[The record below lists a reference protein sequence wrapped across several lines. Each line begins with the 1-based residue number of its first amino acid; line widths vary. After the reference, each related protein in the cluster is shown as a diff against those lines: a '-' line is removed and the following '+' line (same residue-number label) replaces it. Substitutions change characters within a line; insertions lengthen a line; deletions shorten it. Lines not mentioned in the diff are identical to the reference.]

1 MQNAIILGSFK
12 PNTWHKIICVVN
24 DLEKAGVTILSPRC
38 KNLIRYPLKD
48 NPDFYYLEKDLEDT
62 GLKATDIKDLTTR
75 DITKK
80 MDFRKL
86 QECVCA
92 HMSKQNVLT
101 YVISREGK
109 LGKSTSNELAYAL
122 LMNNSVAIDNKTT
135 MLSIEVGPLVSMF
148 LGRYIG
154 HIPVIGNDTVAQSL
168 PLFKK
173 LNISITDDA
182 KLELLKEIKH
192 SLLRKDFV
200 AYVRPVNEFTLLATS

>member
-86 QECVCA
+86 QECVCMQ
-92 HMSKQNVLT
+92 MSKQNIFT
-101 YVISREGK
+101 YAITKEGK

-135 MLSIEVGPLVSMF
+135 MLSIEVGPLVTMF

-154 HIPVIGNDTVAQSL
+154 HLPIIGNNTVVQSL
-168 PLFKK
+168 SLFKK
-173 LNISITDDA
+173 ANINIPDDVRS
-182 KLELLKEIKH
+182 KLLEEIKH

-200 AYVRPVNEFTLLATS
+200 AYERPTNEFALLATS